1 MSYEMEQ
8 EDFVRLKDAEIAAL
22 REEVANLV
30 VRVEQLRK
38 QAEDR
43 NAWKER
49 AQRLLETVD
58 DCLAR
63 ERARNEIRRQEQEAG
78 L

>member
-1 MSYEMEQ
+1 MSHEMEQ

-22 REEVANLV
+22 NEEITM
-30 VRVEQLRK
+30 LRIRLEK
-38 QAEDR
+38 VQQDAAEK
-43 NAWKER
+43 AEWQER
-49 AQRLLETVD
+49 AQRLLSALD
-58 DCLAR
+58 DALAR